1 MSAVGAR
8 LQQMSAIKLALLAR
22 QLRGND
28 SESRALRAEPIA
40 IVGMGCRFPGGVND
54 PQDFWRL
61 LIDGTDAVREVPADR
76 WDWQRLFDANPAAP
90 GKITTRW
97 GGFIDSVDSF
107 DAAFFGIS
115 PREALHLDPQQR
127 LFLEVAYEAFEDA
140 GLVRDQLAGG
150 RCGVFAA
157 SYHNDYAQL
166 IYGARSLIGAHT
178 VTGASHSVLANRLS
192 YLLDLRGPSVSVDTA
207 CSSSLVALHLACQSL
222 RQGEC
227 DLALAGGVSLMI
239 TPELSI
245 ALSKWGF
252 LAEDG
257 RCKTFDARANGFVRG
272 EGCGAV
278 VLKRLGDALADGDP
292 VLALIRGTAVNQDG
306 RTNVLTAPSGLAQ
319 QAVVR
324 EALDNGALQP
334 GDISYIEAHG
344 TGTALGDPIE
354 LEALA
359 AVIGERAASQRVML
373 GSVKTNIG
381 HLEAAAGIAGV
392 IKVVLA
398 MQAQAVP
405 PHLHYTAP
413 NPHFDL
419 AASPFRIPTTLEP
432 WAMTDTP
439 RRAGVSSFGFG
450 GTNAHVVIEE
460 APRLPVDE
468 TSDAAPPYLLA
479 LSAQSPAALRELA
492 TRYAELLSQPNG
504 PTAADVCYSATHC
517 RDLLDQ
523 RMAVVGSSTAELA
536 ESLRAAARG
545 ETSPAWSVGQ
555 LAAGERADVAFV
567 FSGQGPQWWAMGR
580 ELMASEPGFA
590 AAVQSCDTA
599 MRPHAPWS
607 LLEELGAPEA
617 RSRLAQTEFAQPA
630 LFALQ
635 FALTALWRDWGVMP
649 AAVLGHSVG
658 EIAAAC
664 AAGILD
670 LPAAARLAVLRGRIM
685 QAATGLGRMAALELD
700 AIEAERIVAAS
711 AGKLSLAAV
720 NAPRS
725 VVLSGDAAAL
735 DGVLSALTARGIGHK
750 LLPVDYAFH
759 SAQMEPFRAELE
771 SALSSLQPR
780 VAKLPYFSS
789 VTGARC
795 DGRALDAAYWGRN
808 LRGTVRFAEALES
821 VAACGTRLFLEV
833 SPHPVLARDIQAT
846 LEHHAGV
853 SVASS
858 LRRGRPERQSLLAGL
873 GLLHSRGVAVQW
885 DHVQPEGR
893 RVTLP
898 LYPWQRSRYWVSVP
912 PPGETMPT
920 DSDAHPLL
928 GRRLDS
934 PALSAK
940 VFESTLSVEAPAF
953 LGAHRI
959 AASAVVP
966 ATAFIEMALA
976 AAQREWGEQPVR
988 IETFVLH
995 DALRLGDGA
1004 RRVQLVWG
1012 ATRADAF
1019 EIFSRPVET
1028 SSAEWTRHASG
1039 RIQTMAGVMPE
1050 AATFATLRERCP
1062 ETLPTDTLYAGFAAL
1077 GLDFGAPF
1085 RAITQ
1090 AWFGDHEAVALLS
1103 APEDLRAEISHY
1115 RLHPALLDAALQP
1128 CTELLRRSPGGPEVG
1143 EVFLPVGIDSF
1154 DVLGRADEGLWT
1166 HVTLRP
1172 AGADASTR
1180 VADIEVRDAQGAAVA
1195 LLRGLHL
1202 QRVRLAALAS
1212 AGPGKLYHEAWIDA
1226 AAGESTA
1233 SLAGT
1238 RWLIVADTGGMAAAL
1253 AERLRTVGARS
1264 EVLGA
1269 AAVNATRLASLLT
1282 ANADAGRISGI
1293 VHLCSLDAR
1302 PLAALDAVSL
1312 RDGAQ
1317 RSTGTALALMQLLLR
1332 SSAPRTPL
1340 WLVTRG
1346 ARSLRTDDPVDA
1358 LQALPWGL
1366 ARAAEL
1372 EHPELVCRRV
1382 DLDPTVSADELD
1394 HLLTELANPV
1404 EAEAAWRGGDRQV
1417 PRLLRS
1423 QPGKPLSAPWRLE
1436 ASRAGS
1442 LDGLARAPMA
1452 RREPGTGEVEIEVAA
1467 AGLNFRDVLSA
1478 LGMYPGAAGPVG
1490 GECAGVVSR
1499 VGPGVNTLAVGD
1511 EVMAFARGSFASH
1524 VVVRPSFALRRPAG
1538 LSVAEAASTPIAFLT
1553 ALYALQRLAGL
1564 QRGERVLIHAAA
1576 GGVGLAAVQVAQR
1589 LGAEVYATAGSPAKR
1604 EFLAA
1609 FGVRHLMDSRSLDFA
1624 EQLRAATHGEGVH
1637 VVLNALAG
1645 EFIAASVETLAI
1657 GGRFVEMGKR
1667 DIWSAQRMRSTRND
1681 IAYFPFDLGD
1691 AAEADVTLVPGL
1703 FAELTAHLGDGS
1715 LRPLPLSAW
1724 PVEHA
1729 DEAFRAMAQARH
1741 IGKIVLGVAN
1751 PRVLDLHAEGT
1762 YLITGGCGALGLQVA
1777 RWLAERGAR
1786 HLVLTGRHTPSAEAA
1801 RALDTLRSQGVQVR
1815 TAQVDVADGDALGAL
1830 LAEIDAGGAALR
1842 GVIHAAGVLDDAVL
1856 LDQQW
1861 DQVQR
1866 VLDPKL
1872 VGAWQLHRL
1881 TRTRALDF
1889 FVLFSAGAA
1898 VLGSPGQAGYC
1909 AANLALDALAQARRS
1924 QGLPATSIAW
1934 GPWAEG
1940 GMAAALSER
1949 DATRWRERGVAALA
1963 THEALTLLERA
1974 LQGPDAAVAA
1984 LTVDWNRFAMA
1995 AAMSPRF
2002 GELASRP
2009 STDETRASAAGGL
2022 LARLAAAPPT
2032 ERRNTLAAFVRAQA
2046 RLALGLAASTELDE
2060 RQPLRDLGLD
2070 SLMAVELR
2078 NALVAAIAAP
2088 LPVTLLFDF
2097 PTVAG
2102 LCEHL
2107 AGPAVL
2113 ALDTP
2118 ETKQHDAASTPTAT
2132 ALAMSRLSDAEAEAL
2147 LLAELDEPNPQ
2158 TRP

>member
-1 MSAVGAR
+1 MSSVGAR

-22 QLRGND
+22 QLRSND
-28 SESRALRAEPIA
+28 SEARALRAEPIA
-40 IVGMGCRFPGGVND
+40 IVGMGCRFPGGVDD
-54 PQDFWRL
+54 PQGFWRL
-61 LIDGTDAVREVPADR
+61 LVAGTDAVREVPPDR

-97 GGFIDSVDSF
+97 GGFIDAVDSF

-166 IYGARSLIGAHT
+166 IYGARQLIGAHT

-222 RQGEC
+222 RGGEC

-278 VLKRLGDALADGDP
+278 VLKRLGDALADGDT
-292 VLALIRGTAVNQDG
+292 VLALIRGSSVNQDG

-319 QAVVR
+319 QSVVR
-324 EALDNGALQP
+324 EALENGALQP
-334 GDISYIEAHG
+334 DDISYIEAHG

-359 AVIGERAASQRVML
+359 AVIGERSAARRVML

-392 IKVVLA
+392 IKVALA
-398 MQAQAVP
+398 MQAQAIP

-432 WAMTDTP
+432 WAVTDTP

-450 GTNAHVVIEE
+450 GTNAHVVLEE
-460 APRLPVDE
+460 APRLPADE
-468 TSDAAPPYLLA
+468 TPDAPPPYLLA
-479 LSAQSPAALRELA
+479 LSAQSPAALRALA
-492 TRYAELLSQPNG
+492 GRCAELLSQPNG
-504 PTAADVCYSATHC
+504 PAAADVCFSATRC
-517 RDLLDQ
+517 RDLLDH
-523 RMAVVGSSTAELA
+523 RLTVVGSSAPELA
-536 ESLRAAARG
+536 DALLAAARG

-555 LAAGERADVAFV
+555 LATGERADVAFV

-580 ELMASEPGFA
+580 ELLAAEPIFA
-590 AAVQSCDTA
+590 DALRACDTA

-617 RSRLAQTEFAQPA
+617 SSRLAQTEFAQPA

-635 FALTALWRDWGVMP
+635 FALTAVWRDWGVMP

-670 LPAAARLAVLRGRIM
+670 LPNAARLAVLRGRIM
-685 QAATGLGRMAALELD
+685 QAATGLGRMAALEVD
-700 AIEAERIVAAS
+700 AAEGERLVAAS
-711 AGKLSLAAV
+711 AGRLSLAAI

-735 DGVLSALTARGIGHK
+735 DGVLSTLTARGVGHR

-771 SALSSLQPR
+771 SAMSSLQPR
-780 VAKLPYFSS
+780 AATLPYFST

-795 DGRALDAAYWGRN
+795 DGRSLDAAYWGRN
-808 LRGTVRFAEALES
+808 LRGTVRFTEALES
-821 VAACGTRLFLEV
+821 AAGAGLRLFLEV
-833 SPHPVLARDIQAT
+833 APHPVLARDIQAT
-846 LEHHAGV
+846 LERHTGV
-853 SVASS
+853 RVASS
-858 LRRGRPERQSLLAGL
+858 LRRGRPERASLLAGL

-885 DHVQPEGR
+885 GQVQPEGR
-893 RVTLP
+893 RVPLP

-912 PPGETMPT
+912 QPAETMPG
-920 DSDAHPLL
+920 DPGAHPLL
-928 GRRLDS
+928 GTRLDS

-940 VFESTLSVEAPAF
+940 VFESTLSLHRPAF
-953 LGAHRI
+953 LGAHRV
-959 AASAVVP
+959 AGSAVVP
-966 ATAFIEMALA
+966 ATAFIEMALT
-976 AAQREWGEQPVR
+976 AAQRVWGEQPTR
-988 IETFVLH
+988 IEGLVLH
-995 DALRLGDGA
+995 DALRLEDGA
-1004 RRVQLVWG
+1004 RRVQFVWSKSG
-1012 ATRADAF
+1012 IDAF
-1019 EIFSRPVET
+1019 EIFSRPAET
-1028 SSAEWTRHASG
+1028 SAAEWTRHASG
-1039 RIQTMAGVMPE
+1039 CLRALADALP
-1050 AATFATLRERCP
+1050 ASASFATLCESCP
-1062 ETLPTDTLYAGFAAL
+1062 DTLDADTLYAQFAAL

-1090 AWFGDHEAVALLS
+1090 AWFNDREAVALIS
-1103 APEDLRAEISHY
+1103 APDEFQAELARY
-1115 RLHPALLDAALQP
+1115 RLHPALLDACLQP
-1128 CTELLRRSPGGPEVG
+1128 CTELLRRGAGGPGTG

-1154 DVLGRADEGLWT
+1154 DVLGRFDERPWT

-1172 AGADASTR
+1172 AEADAATR
-1180 VADIEVRDAQGAAVA
+1180 VADINVRDSHGAAIVV
-1195 LLRGLHL
+1195 LRGLRL

-1212 AGPGKLYHEAWIDA
+1212 PGAGKLYHEAWADA
-1226 AAGESTA
+1226 APGQSTA
-1233 SLAGT
+1233 ALAGT
-1238 RWLIVADTGGMAAAL
+1238 RWLIVADSGGMANVLASRLHACGAHSVVLEPAAIDAAAL
-1253 AERLRTVGARS
+1253 APQ
-1264 EVLGA
+1264 LGA
-1269 AAVNATRLASLLT
+1269 NGVN
-1282 ANADAGRISGI
+1282 GI
-1293 VHLCSLDAR
+1293 VHLCSLDAH
-1302 PLAALDAVSL
+1302 PLAALGTASL

-1317 RSTGTALALMQLLLR
+1317 RSAGTALALLQLLLR
-1332 SSAPRTPL
+1332 SSAPQTPL

-1346 ARSLRTDDPVDA
+1346 ARPARAGDPVDP

-1366 ARAAEL
+1366 ARAAEI

-1382 DLDPTVSADELD
+1382 DLDPAASAEDID
-1394 HLLTELANPV
+1394 DLLAELANPV
-1404 EAEAAWRGGDRQV
+1404 ETEAAWRSHRRSV
-1417 PRLLRS
+1417 PRLVRS
-1423 QPGKPLSAPWRLE
+1423 EPLAALSTPWRLE

-1442 LDGLARAPMA
+1442 LDGLARVPMA
-1452 RREPGTGEVEIEVAA
+1452 RRDPGAGEVEIEVAA

-1499 VGPGVNTLAVGD
+1499 VGAGVTALAPGD
-1511 EVMAFARGSFASH
+1511 DVMAFARGSFASH
-1524 VVVRPSFALRRPAG
+1524 VVVRDSFVLRRPAG
-1538 LSVAEAASTPIAFLT
+1538 LSVAGAASTPIAFLT

-1564 QRGERVLIHAAA
+1564 KRGERILIHAAA

-1609 FGVRHLMDSRSLDFA
+1609 LGVRHLMDSRSLDFA
-1624 EQLRAATHGEGVH
+1624 EQLRVATRGEGVH

-1645 EFIAASVETLAI
+1645 DFIGASVAALAS

-1667 DIWSAQRMRSTRND
+1667 DIWSAKRMRDTRSD

-1691 AAEADVTLVPGL
+1691 AADADTGLVPSL
-1703 FAELTAHLGDGS
+1703 FTELSAQLADGS
-1715 LRPLPLSAW
+1715 LQALPLVAW
-1724 PVEHA
+1724 PIEQA
-1729 DEAFRAMAQARH
+1729 DEAFRSMAQARH
-1741 IGKIVLGVAN
+1741 IGKIVLNVSN
-1751 PRVLDLHAEGT
+1751 PRVLELQASGT
-1762 YLITGGCGALGLQVA
+1762 YLVTGGCGALGLQVA

-1786 HLVLTGRHTPSAEAA
+1786 HLVLTGRHAPSAEAA
-1801 RALDTLRSQGVQVR
+1801 GTLESLRSRGVQVR
-1815 TAQVDVADGDALGAL
+1815 TAQVDVSDGGALAAL
-1830 LAEIDAGGAALR
+1830 LAQIEASGAALR
-1842 GVIHAAGVLDDAVL
+1842 GVVHAAGVLDDAVL

-1872 VGAWQLHRL
+1872 VGAWHLHRL
-1881 TRTRALDF
+1881 TRTLSLDF

-1909 AANLALDALAQARRS
+1909 AANLALDALAEVRRS

-1934 GPWAEG
+1934 GPWADG
-1940 GMAAALSER
+1940 GMAAALSDR
-1949 DATRWRERGVAALA
+1949 DAKRWRERGVSALA
-1963 THEALTLLERA
+1963 TNEALALLERA
-1974 LQGPDAAVAA
+1974 IQGPGAAVAA
-1984 LTVDWNRFAMA
+1984 LTVDWNRFAA
-1995 AAMSPRF
+1995 GAGSPRF

-2009 STDETRASAAGGL
+2009 ATPDAIASAAGGL
-2022 LARLAAAPPT
+2022 LTRLAAALPT

-2102 LCEHL
+2102 LCDHL
-2107 AGPAVL
+2107 ASPAVL
-2113 ALDTP
+2113 ALDQSAAERHDTP
-2118 ETKQHDAASTPTAT
+2118 APPTPM
-2132 ALAMSRLSDAEAEAL
+2132 ALSMSRLSDAEAEAL
-2147 LLAELDEPNPQ
+2147 LLAELDAPNPQ
-2158 TRP
+2158 ARP